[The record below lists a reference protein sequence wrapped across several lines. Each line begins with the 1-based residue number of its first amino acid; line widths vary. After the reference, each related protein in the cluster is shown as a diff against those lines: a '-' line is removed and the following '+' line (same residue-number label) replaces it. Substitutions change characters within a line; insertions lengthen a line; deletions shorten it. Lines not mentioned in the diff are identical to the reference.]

1 MEPMDGAKRSW
12 SPGRPK
18 NATKADTDGSDI
30 ATENRK
36 PLQNPYLIKKHC
48 IYNKN
53 SRLFLATVVSWKQKK
68 CKKKNFNKVDAITDH
83 KDRNFQA
90 FCQVL
95 KSQVFCQVDAVTDHE
110 DRNFQAFCQVSKS
123 QI

>member
-1 MEPMDGAKRSW
+1 MDGAKRSW

-36 PLQNPYLIKKHC
+36 PLQNPYLIKKTL
-48 IYNKN
+48 YLQQKQ
-53 SRLFLATVVSWKQKK
+53 SSVSSNGRQLETEKMQDKS
-68 CKKKNFNKVDAITDH
+68 FNKVDAITDH
-83 KDRNFQA
+83 EDRNFQA

-95 KSQVFCQVDAVTDHE
+95 KSQ
-110 DRNFQAFCQVSKS
+110 
-123 QI
+123 I